1 MGFRTVAISN
11 GPQKEEYSKKLGA
24 DVYIDM
30 SKQDVGAELV
40 RDLAAALLDHFL

>member
-11 GPQKEEYSKKLGA
+11 GPQKEEYARKLGA
-24 DVYIDM
+24 DYYIDM

-40 RDLAAALLDHFL
+40 RPSQATAEH